1 MPNRVLFS
9 LWALLL
15 SANANAQNGTT
26 KQWRIA
32 VLAPLYIDS
41 VFTDT
46 FFTGSLPLPKYMQ
59 PGLEFYQ
66 GAMAAVDSLQKEQ
79 LPVEVWVY
87 DTRKAHQTAEELQT
101 EMGNRHFSL
110 IIAALGSAVEQQ
122 SFSKYAFSQ
131 NIPFISATYPNDAGV
146 AGNPYFAII
155 NPTLKTHV
163 EALYTYVQHNHVG
176 NNVYYITSKGGME
189 DKIKTYFDGAAAKTA
204 KLKYTLLTMPDTFT
218 AANLRPLIAD
228 TSAENVFICG
238 SLNGNFG
245 WQMVHGLS
253 TIGFTHPATAIGMP
267 TWDGAK
273 LLTSDD
279 SKNVQIVY
287 STPYNYSRANKMV
300 AALAEAYKNKYSTRP
315 SDMFFKG
322 YEAMYHFTRLLVK
335 LQDSLLFN
343 LSNPAFRVCNVY
355 HFQPVYLT
363 PTSYAPDY
371 QENKKLYIIKMLNG
385 EIKSVN

>member
-9 LWALLL
+9 LLALLL
-15 SANANAQNGTT
+15 SANAIAQNGTN

-46 FFTGSLPLPKYMQ
+46 NFTGTLPLPKYMQ
-59 PGLEFYQ
+59 PGLDFYQ

-87 DTRKAHQTAEELQT
+87 DTRKARQTADALQT
-101 EMGNRHFSL
+101 EMRNRHFSL
-110 IIAALGSAVEQQ
+110 VIAALGSAVEQQ
-122 SFSKYAFSQ
+122 SFAKYAFNQ

-163 EALYTYVQHNHVG
+163 QAIYNYVQRNHAG
-176 NNVYYITSKGGME
+176 NKVYYITRKGGME
-189 DKIKTYFDGAAAKTA
+189 NKIKTYFDGASAKTA

-218 AANLRPLIAD
+218 AASLRPMIVD

-238 SLNGNFG
+238 SLNDNFG
-245 WQMVHGLS
+245 WQLVHGLS
-253 TIGFTHPATAIGMP
+253 TIGFTHPATAVGMP
-267 TWDGAK
+267 TWDGSKK
-273 LLTSDD
+273 LRNDD
-279 SKNVQIVY
+279 CKNVPIVY
-287 STPYNYSRANKMV
+287 STPYNYSRADKKV
-300 AALAEAYKNKYSTRP
+300 ATLTEAYKNNYGVNP

-322 YEAMYHFTRLLVK
+322 YEAMYHFTHLLVK

-343 LSNPAFRVCNVY
+343 LSDPAFRVCHDYN
-355 HFQPVYLT
+355 FQPVYLT
-363 PTSYAPDY
+363 PASYAPDY
-371 QENKKLYIIKMLNG
+371 QENKKLYFVKMLNG
-385 EIKSVN
+385 QIKSVK